1 MESSRH
7 LEKLSQESLII
18 LDGAMGTLL
27 QNLELSDAEVTLNGS
42 GPHHGCNEL
51 LSLTRGDLIYE
62 IHCDY
67 LDAGAHIIETNTF
80 GANRFSLSEYH
91 LEEYVYDLNLA
102 AAEIARAAV
111 ESMEGGQMAFV
122 AGVVGPTGKMA
133 SFSPRVDDLTYR
145 EVTFD
150 DFVEVY
156 KEQIEPLIDGGVDIL
171 LIETVFDTLV
181 AKAALFAA
189 YEVMEERGVEIPVM
203 VSVTISDKSRRTLS
217 GQTLSAFVDTLAAY
231 PLFSLGLNCS
241 TGAEEM
247 LPLIEELARLSP
259 FRISAHPNAGFPDHS
274 GLYRQTPAEFAT
286 LLAPILERG
295 LLNIVGGCCGTTPDH
310 IAALKAVAQKGRV
323 RVLPPFD
330 EELKLSG
337 LESLK
342 RTTPFIV
349 VGERTNVAGSRRFA
363 RLIRQ
368 KNYSAA
374 LEIAKG
380 QIEQGAQVIDICMDD
395 PLLEG
400 ADEMVTFLRLCA
412 AEPEISSIP
421 FMLDSSQWSVIEAGL
436 KEVQG
441 RCVVNSI
448 SLKEGEELFLERARH
463 IARMGGAIMVMLFD
477 EEGQADTYERKC
489 EVAQRSYEL
498 LIGHNICP
506 PSSIIIDPNVLT
518 IATGIDEHDTYGRD
532 FIKAV
537 AWIKTNLPHVTVS
550 GGVSNLSFAFRGNNP
565 LRQAI
570 HAVFLEEA
578 ALDMAI
584 IDPAS
589 PLALDLFPPQVVATI
604 RSLILAE
611 GELAKHREELI
622 SLAMEAIE
630 RESGPTEKLAWRT
643 LPLEERL
650 AEALVRGEEKFLE
663 EDLSTESPLSPVELI
678 EGPLLEGMK
687 RVGHL
692 FGEGRL
698 FLPQVVR
705 SARVMKRAVEILKP
719 RLTEGQGEVANHA
732 GVVLLA
738 TVKGDVHDIG
748 KNILALVLECNNFRV
763 VDLGVMVPPE
773 EILAIAVE
781 EKADLVG
788 LSGLIT
794 PSLVEMG
801 RVCTLFQEAALKI
814 PLLIGGATTSQEHTA
829 LRLAPLYDYVIHAD
843 DASSGVMAALALTGK
858 GGERF
863 MEERQSHYR
872 KIAQEL
878 ARAPEELLSYP
889 EALKRRYIKKEV
901 SPAPKSG
908 GVFTVKGTP
917 LAEVLPLVNWRMV
930 AAAWRVSGQSEEG
943 IRVIE
948 EAKGLLEEERIYSLL
963 EASLAAVVGI
973 FKAKAIN
980 EHSFKIFDGEGGER
994 AFSFLRS
1001 QKSDS
1006 AGVCRS
1012 LADYVHPLK
1021 EDWVGMFVATAGL
1034 EIQGYIEELRSAGDD
1049 YKALLL
1055 AMVSDRLAEAF
1066 SAYLEKQIEEQWW
1079 GAPVIRPAIGYP
1091 SAPDHAQKGQVFEL
1105 LKARET
1111 IGVALSDNYAMI
1123 PTASVCGLYFVGE
1136 GLSYFDIKRVGEDQK
1151 RDNSAWRDELEL
1163 WL

>member
-1 MESSRH
+1 MESSGY
-7 LEKLSQESLII
+7 LEKLSQESII
-18 LDGAMGTLL
+18 LLDGAMGTLL
-27 QNLELSDAEVTLNGS
+27 QNLELSDDEVTLNGS
-42 GPHHGCNEL
+42 GPHRGCNEL
-51 LSLTRGDLIYE
+51 LSLTRSDLIYE

-111 ESMEGGQMAFV
+111 ESLDGERKAFV
-122 AGVVGPTGKMA
+122 AGVIGPTGKMA
-133 SFSPRVDDLTYR
+133 SFSSRVDDLTYR

-156 KEQIEPLIDGGVDIL
+156 KEQIEPLIDGDVDIL

-181 AKAALFAA
+181 AKAALYAA
-189 YEVMEERGVEIPVM
+189 YGVMEERGIDIPVM
-203 VSVTISDKSRRTLS
+203 VSVTISDKSGRTLS
-217 GQTLSAFVDTLAAY
+217 GQTLAAFVDTLSAY

-241 TGAEEM
+241 TGAQEM
-247 LPLIEELARLSP
+247 LPLIEELARISP
-259 FRISAHPNAGFPDHS
+259 FLTSAHPNAGFPDHS
-274 GLYRQTPAEFAT
+274 GEYRQSPSEFSS

-295 LLNIVGGCCGTTPDH
+295 LLNIVGGCCGTTPSH
-310 IAALKAVAQKGRV
+310 IGALKEAAQKGRV
-323 RVLPPFD
+323 RPLPPFNG
-330 EELKLSG
+330 ELKLSG

-342 RTTPFIV
+342 RKDPFIV

-363 RLIRQ
+363 RLIRK

-380 QIEQGAQVIDICMDD
+380 QIEQGATVIDICMDD
-395 PLLEG
+395 PLLDG
-400 ADEMVTFLRLCA
+400 ATEMVTFLRLCA

-421 FMLDSSQWSVIEAGL
+421 FMLDSSQWSVIEGGL

-448 SLKEGEELFLERARH
+448 SLKEGEEIFLERAHH

-477 EEGQADTYERKC
+477 EEGQADTYQRKC
-489 EVAQRSYEL
+489 EVAQRSYDL
-498 LIGHNICP
+498 LTEGNVCP

-532 FIKAV
+532 FIKAT
-537 AWIKTNLPHVTVS
+537 AWIKENLPNVTVS

-570 HAVFLEEA
+570 HAVFLGEA

-604 RSLILAE
+604 RGLILAE
-611 GELAKHREELI
+611 GESAKYREELI
-622 SLAMEAIE
+622 SVAMEAVE
-630 RESGPTEKLAWRT
+630 KRSGPTDKLAWRT
-643 LPLEERL
+643 LSLAERL

-663 EDLSTESPLSPVELI
+663 EDLSAESSLSPVDLI

-719 RLTEGQGEVANHA
+719 RLKEGQGETATHA
-732 GVVLLA
+732 GVVVLA

-748 KNILALVLECNNFRV
+748 KNILALVLECNNFKV
-763 VDLGVMVPPE
+763 VDMGVMVPAE
-773 EILAIAVE
+773 EILAKAIE
-781 EKADLVG
+781 EEADLVG

-794 PSLVEMG
+794 PSLAEMG
-801 RVCTLFQEAALKI
+801 RVCTLFKEAALKT

-829 LRLAPLYDYVIHAD
+829 LRLAPLYDYVIHAE
-843 DASSGVMAALALTGK
+843 DASSGVMAALSLRGRE
-858 GGERF
+858 GGLF
-863 MEERQSHYR
+863 IEEKQNLYR
-872 KIAQEL
+872 EIAKEL
-878 ARAPEELLSYP
+878 AEKSIELMPYS
-889 EALKRRYIKKEV
+889 EALLRRYLKKEP
-901 SPAPKSG
+901 SPPPKRE
-908 GVFTVKGTP
+908 GVFSIKGVS
-917 LAEVLPLVNWRMV
+917 LEEVLPFVNWRMI
-930 AAAWRVSGQSEEG
+930 ASAWRVSSQDEEG
-943 IRVIE
+943 KRVIG
-948 EAKGLLEEERIYSLL
+948 EAKELLEDEKIYSVL
-963 EASLAAVVGI
+963 EVSLAAVVAI
-973 FKAKAIN
+973 FRAKAVN
-980 EHSFKIFDGEGGER
+980 EHSFKVNNEEGDGNI
-994 AFSFLRS
+994 FSFLRS
-1001 QKSDS
+1001 QKRDEG
-1006 AGVCRS
+1006 GVCRS
-1012 LADYVHPLK
+1012 LADYVHPSK

-1034 EIQGYIEELRSAGDD
+1034 EAQGYVEQLRSEGDD
-1049 YKALLL
+1049 YKALLV

-1066 SAYLEKQIEEQWW
+1066 SLYLEKQLEEVWW
-1079 GAPVIRPAIGYP
+1079 GTPAIRPAIGYP
-1091 SAPDHAQKGQVFEL
+1091 SAPDHAQKELVFEL
-1105 LKARET
+1105 LKVEET

-1123 PTASVCGLYFVGE
+1123 PTASVCGFYFVGE
-1136 GLSYFDIKRVGEDQK
+1136 GLSYFDIKEVGEDQ
-1151 RDNSAWRDELEL
+1151 RRENSAWREELEL